1 MAEHRDP
8 FCEGPLY
15 LPILLLGLQRAAAFS
30 TGRERVTILRERNR
44 RFSRKAAFESDFCG
58 LWETTGNGDDP
69 YIISTR
75 NKQHNNNKQTH
86 KHHSRSPRRTA
97 KQKQTRVPNATTDL
111 IYIANE

>member
-8 FCEGPLY
+8 FCEIYPSCFLACSV
-15 LPILLLGLQRAAAFS
+15 LQLFRRTESA
-30 TGRERVTILRERNR
+30 VTILRERNR
-44 RFSRKAAFESDFCG
+44 RFARKAAFESDVCG

-86 KHHSRSPRRTA
+86 KQAPLPFSTEQQSKGKRECRT
-97 KQKQTRVPNATTDL
+97 PLL
-111 IYIANE
+111 I